1 MSTKTEETSVS
12 EVDLGSLGDLL
23 GDTSGNVM
31 LANEGG
37 EKKEDKKDKKGI
49 FSPMTPDTTFLD
61 KPDLTSQKTEET
73 EDVKKTEDES
83 IKKEDENAKQTQQ
96 LQNVDTSF
104 LDPNTEATTE
114 PATEDEDKNK
124 GGRPAALISATKK
137 LIEEGFIKPFQN
149 DKGEEED
156 IASYSAE
163 DFQELLKANFEAK
176 EKELFEQLPEQFMSQ
191 LPEELKAA
199 YHYVAQGGT
208 DLKGMFNHLAATE
221 EMKSLDI
228 STEVGQK
235 HAIRSYLQ
243 ATNYGTPEEIEDEI
257 YSLEDRGDL
266 EKKAKQF
273 KPKLDSMQEQIINQ
287 RLAEQEQQNQLRAKQ
302 SQHYVESV
310 YSTLEKGELGG
321 MKIDNK
327 VQNMLYSGLVQ
338 SNYPSASGKQTNM
351 LGHLLEKYQWKEP
364 RHDLIAEALW
374 LLADPDGYRGS
385 IQSAAGQ
392 KKDEETFRTLKTE
405 QSTKNSSTSVNDD
418 AGSDRVQRKTSS
430 ISRPKRNFFGR

>member
-12 EVDLGSLGDLL
+12 DVDLGSLGDLL
-23 GDTSGNVM
+23 GDTAQTVM

-37 EKKEDKKDKKGI
+37 DGEKKDKKGI

-61 KPDLTSQKTEET
+61 KPDLSSQNPDDTTS
-73 EDVKKTEDES
+73 KKTEDDEEA
-83 IKKEDENAKQTQQ
+83 KKKAEAQQTQPG
-96 LQNVDTSF
+96 DTSF
-104 LDPNTEATTE
+104 LDPDPDDPDKMKPDPDAE
-114 PATEDEDKNK
+114 KNK

-137 LIEEGFIKPFQN
+137 LIEDGLIKPFQ
-149 DKGEEED
+149 DKDGNEESLD
-156 IASYSAE
+156 NYSAE
-163 DFQELLKANFEAK
+163 DFEELLRANFKAKEQELS
-176 EKELFEQLPEQFMSQ
+176 KELPGQFMEQ

-199 YHYVAQGGT
+199 YHYVSQGGT
-208 DLKGMFNHLAATE
+208 DLKGLFNHLAASE
-221 EMKSLDI
+221 EIKSLDI
-228 STEVGQK
+228 SSEGGQK

-243 ATNYGTPEEIEDEI
+243 ATGYGTAEEIEDEI
-257 YSLEDRGDL
+257 YSLEDRGEL

-273 KPKLDSMQEQIINQ
+273 KPKLDAMQEQIVNQ
-287 RLAEQEQQNQLRAKQ
+287 RLAQQEQENQLRAKQ
-302 SQHYVESV
+302 SQAYVESV

-374 LLADPDGYRGS
+374 LLADPDGYRS
-385 IQSAAGQ
+385 NIQSIAGK

-405 QSTKNSSTSVNDD
+405 QSSKNASTSTNTGEGDQ
-418 AGSDRVQRKTSS
+418 GGTQRSRNS